1 MLRSMGEGGVADFGP
16 FERDLGKLPGVTHVR
31 VVPDRGRIAEIHVV
45 SNGLKDPRQLK
56 RDIET
61 VAKAAHDIDLDHR
74 VISISTMPDVDVRPS
89 SYRFELV
96 SIGVTTASG
105 IAVCNVV
112 ARRGEDIGEGSSTGG
127 ATATGMPKIVGRA
140 AIDAVSK
147 VIGYA
152 IPAEVANALFVPVDD
167 TRRIATVAVMFVEE
181 DGREQVQGGTHLVRG
196 DQNEALARAVL
207 DAVNRHFGM

>member
-1 MLRSMGEGGVADFGP
+1 MLRAMGEGGEVDYGS

-31 VVPDRGRIAEIHVV
+31 VVSERARISEIHVV
-45 SNGLKDPRQLK
+45 SDGLKDVRQLK

-89 SYRFELV
+89 GSRFELV
-96 SIGVTTASG
+96 SVGVTTASG

-112 ARRGEDIGEGSSTGG
+112 ARRGEEIGEGSSTGG
-127 ATATGMPKIVGRA
+127 ATATGMPKIVARA

-147 VIGYA
+147 VIGFA
-152 IPAEVANALFVPVDD
+152 LPAEIGNALFVPVDD
-167 TRRIATVAVMFVEE
+167 LRIATVVVMFVEE
-181 DGREQVQGGTHLVRG
+181 DGREAVVGGTHPVRG

>member
-1 MLRSMGEGGVADFGP
+1 MLRSMGEGGEADFDA
-16 FERDLGKLPGVTHVR
+16 FERDLAKLPGVTHVR
-31 VVPDRGRIAEIHVV
+31 VVSERSRITEIHVV
-45 SNGLKDPRQLK
+45 SDGLKDARQLK

-89 SYRFELV
+89 GYRFELV
-96 SIGVTTASG
+96 SVGVTTASG

-112 ARRGEDIGEGSSTGG
+112 ARRGDEIGEGSSTGG
-127 ATATGMPKIVGRA
+127 ATATGMPKIVARA

-152 IPAEVANALFVPVDD
+152 LPAEIGNALFVPVDD
-167 TRRIATVAVMFVEE
+167 LRIATVVVMFAEE
-181 DGREQVQGGTHLVRG
+181 DGRDAAVGGTHPVRG